1 MICEYAGICDCCDG
15 SDEWWGEVQC
25 ENVCKELG
33 KKEEIERQ
41 RREAIYAQGYEKR
54 VQYEQQGIR
63 SVSPSG
69 TSHVTAM

>member
-1 MICEYAGICDCCDG
+1 MCGYAGICDCCDG

-25 ENVCKELG
+25 ENVCEELG
-33 KKEEIERQ
+33 KKVEIERQ

-63 SVSPSG
+63 AVSPSD
-69 TSHVTAM
+69 TSHVTVM